1 MERFIIDTDPGVD
14 DAHAIMMAI
23 AHPQVTV
30 EALTVVA
37 GNVGLDNTVA
47 NALKIL
53 DVMEADIPV
62 YAGCET
68 AYLFR
73 AEDAAYVHG
82 QDGLGDSGLPI
93 SKRPVSDEHASSALV
108 RMANAEPGELSL
120 IAIGPL
126 TNLAV
131 ALKLDPELP
140 SKFKRLLI
148 MGGAVHSRGNTENV
162 STEFNIYA
170 DPDAAYV
177 VFDHWPE
184 VTVVSWEATMD
195 HGIPEEVVKRWLA
208 LDTPRAR
215 FFQKVT
221 SHVLK
226 FIREVMGRTMMF
238 GADGL
243 AMAVACEPDI
253 VRRAEKHHL
262 TVETAGRYTRGQTTV
277 DWGDRS
283 GQTANAEVVMEVDLE
298 RFHALM
304 EMALE

>member
-14 DAHAIMMAI
+14 DAQAIMMAI
-23 AHPQVTV
+23 AHPNVQV

-53 DVMEADIPV
+53 DIMDADIPV

-68 AYLFR
+68 AYLFQ

-82 QDGLGDSGLPI
+82 QDGLGDAGIPVS
-93 SKRPVSDEHASSALV
+93 SRSVSDEHASNALV
-108 RMANAEPGELSL
+108 RMANESPGEYSL

-148 MGGAVHSRGNTENV
+148 MGGAVHSRGNTENI

-195 HGIPEEVVKRWLA
+195 HGIPEETVKRWLA
-208 LDTPRAR
+208 MDSPRAR

-221 SHVLK
+221 AQVLI
-226 FIREVMGRTMMF
+226 FIREIMGRTMMF

-253 VRRAEKHHL
+253 ILKAEKHHL
-262 TVETAGRYTRGQTTV
+262 TVETAGHYTRGQTTV
-277 DWGDRS
+277 DWNDRS
-283 GQTANAEVVMEVDLE
+283 GETPNADVVMEVDLE
-298 RFHALM
+298 RFHELM
-304 EMALE
+304 EMALR